1 MIFRFSENVSLLF
14 RRNGPFDRRYSSTDE
29 IGNEQIREN
38 DSKFLLIRIQ
48 TRKLIS
54 LSVLSFLLS
63 FLIRSA
69 GKNVYGNG
77 KKYLKNTSNFTSFDN
92 LFNKW

>member
-1 MIFRFSENVSLLF
+1 MVFRFSENVSLLF

-69 GKNVYGNG
+69 YTARTYTVIAKNI
-77 KKYLKNTSNFTSFDN
+77 KKYIEFRIVR
-92 LFNKW
+92 